1 MTLRSAAQSCDVAV
15 VGAGPAG
22 AATALYAA
30 RAGLDV
36 TLIDKRA
43 FPRDKLCGDAVA
55 RKSLSHLRELGLLD
69 RIHTEVHEPIGR
81 AVLSA
86 PNGCEVAIDLSSRD
100 DPSPHM
106 VCRRTVFDNLLVE
119 AARGECTVIEGA
131 AVTDV
136 VRNNQRVEGVVI
148 REGERDREL
157 RARVVV
163 GADGFDSVVARRLG
177 LYHYDSSRW
186 FVATRGYYRGLDVA
200 PHTVEVHYFDET
212 LPGFLWL
219 FPTGDG
225 VVNVGLGLVHLDLKR
240 RHVKL
245 RDVHEG
251 VLASPRMRER
261 FRRAERIGEVHGWNL
276 PTPDFSRTLVG
287 DGFLLAGDAAGLVD
301 PFSGE
306 GIGNAMDSGKVAA
319 GVIAESVRAHDRVG
333 AALALAQYPK
343 RLWDA
348 VDAKEIKLHYQMRSL
363 VRSRALFGFLVGRA
377 AARPDVLSWLQSMT
391 AEHGAVARKRDL
403 LSPLTYA
410 RLLFRR

>member
-1 MTLRSAAQSCDVAV
+1 MRTHSYDVAV

-36 TLIDKRA
+36 ALIDKRT
-43 FPRDKLCGDAVA
+43 FPRDKICGDAVA
-55 RKSLSHLRELGLLD
+55 RKSLSHLRELGLFD
-69 RIHTEVHEPIGR
+69 RVGATVHEPIGR
-81 AVLSA
+81 AVLSC
-86 PNGCEVAIDLSSRD
+86 PNGHEVAIDLSS
-100 DPSPHM
+100 PEEASPHV
-106 VCRRTVFDNLLVE
+106 VCRREIFDHALVE
-119 AARGECTVIEGA
+119 AARAQSTFIEGA

-136 VRNNQRVEGVVI
+136 VRSGARVEGVVVH
-148 REGERDREL
+148 EGGRDGEV

-177 LYHYDSSRW
+177 LYRHDSSRW

-200 PHTVEVHYFDET
+200 PRTVEIHFFEET
-212 LPGFLWL
+212 LPGFLWF

-245 RDVHEG
+245 RDVHES
-251 VLASPRMRER
+251 VIASPRMRER

-276 PTPDFSRTLVG
+276 PTPDFSRTLAG

-306 GIGNAMDSGKVAA
+306 GIGNAMDSAKVAA
-319 GVIAESVRAHDRVG
+319 ATIAESVRATDATEAARVLG
-333 AALALAQYPK
+333 LYTK

-348 VDAKEIKLHYQMRSL
+348 VDGNEIKLHYQLRSL
-363 VRSRALFGFLVGRA
+363 ARSRGLLNFLVGRA
-377 AARPDVLSWLQSMT
+377 AARPDVVAWLQSMT
-391 AEHGAVARKRDL
+391 TEHGAVARKRDL

-410 RLLFRR
+410 RLFLNR

>member
-1 MTLRSAAQSCDVAV
+1 MSSRSCDVAV

-36 TLIDKRA
+36 VLIDKRR
-43 FPRDKLCGDAVA
+43 FPRDKICGDAVA

-69 RIHTEVHEPIGR
+69 RVRADTHEAIGR
-81 AVLSA
+81 AVLSS
-86 PNGCEVAIDLSSRD
+86 PGGREIAIDLSSRQE
-100 DPSPHM
+100 PSPHM
-106 VCRRTVFDNLLVE
+106 VCRREIFDNVLVE
-119 AARGECTVIEGA
+119 AARTQCTVIEGA

-136 VRNNQRVEGVVI
+136 VCDRGRVNGVTLRDGSEE
-148 REGERDREL
+148 REV

-177 LYHYDSSRW
+177 FYKHDSSRW
-186 FVATRGYYRGLDVA
+186 FVATRGYYRGLDVE
-200 PHTVEVHYFDET
+200 PRTVEVHFFDET

-225 VVNVGLGLVHLDLKR
+225 IVNVGLGLVHIDLKR
-240 RHVKL
+240 RRVKL
-245 RDVHEG
+245 RDVHEA
-251 VLASPRMRER
+251 VIASPRMRER
-261 FRRAERIGEVHGWNL
+261 FRGSERIGDVHGWNL
-276 PTPDFSRTLVG
+276 PTPDPSRTLAG

-306 GIGNAMDSGKVAA
+306 GIGNALDSAKVAA
-319 GVIAESVRAHDRVG
+319 GVIAESLQARDAKESAR
-333 AALALAQYPK
+333 LLSQYPK
-343 RLWDA
+343 RLWSE
-348 VDAKEIKLHYQMRSL
+348 VDGREIALHYKLRSL
-363 VRSRALFGFLVGRA
+363 ARSRRTIDFLVGRA

-391 AEHGAVARKRDL
+391 SNQGAIARKRDL

-410 RLLFRR
+410 RLFMKR

>member
-1 MTLRSAAQSCDVAV
+1 VNDSACDLAI

-43 FPRDKLCGDAVA
+43 FPRDKICGDAVA
-55 RKSLSHLRELGLLD
+55 RGSLAHLRELGVWD
-69 RIHTEVHEPIGR
+69 RVRTATHEPIDRG
-81 AVLSA
+81 VLSS
-86 PNGCEVAIDLSSRD
+86 PNGGEVTIDLGSRD

-106 VCRRTVFDNLLVE
+106 VCRREIFDHALVE
-119 AARGECTVIEGA
+119 AARAHCTVIEGA

-136 VRNNQRVEGVVI
+136 VRDHGRVAGVTI
-148 REGERDREL
+148 REGARDREI

-177 LYHYDSSRW
+177 LYRHDSSRW

-200 PHTVEVHYFDET
+200 PRTLEVHYFDET

-225 VVNVGLGLVHLDLKR
+225 ITNVGLGLVHLDLKR
-240 RHVKL
+240 RRVKL
-245 RDVHEG
+245 RDVHEA
-251 VLASPRMRER
+251 VLASPRMRDR

-276 PTPDFSRTLVG
+276 PTPDAARTLAG
-287 DGFLLAGDAAGLVD
+287 DGFLLVGDAAGLVD
-301 PFSGE
+301 PFTGE
-306 GIGNAMDSGKVAA
+306 GIGNALRSAKVAA
-319 GVIAESVRAHDRVG
+319 GVVAECLQTRDAKEFAR
-333 AALALAQYPK
+333 ALARYPK
-343 RLWDA
+343 GLWDA
-348 VDAKEIKLHYQMRSL
+348 VDGREIKLHYQLRSL
-363 VRSRALFGFLVGRA
+363 ARSRRTIDFLVGRA
-377 AARPDVLSWLQSMT
+377 AAHPDVLSWLQSMT
-391 AEHGAVARKRDL
+391 SGEGAVTRKRGL

-410 RLLFRR
+410 RLFVRR

>member
-1 MTLRSAAQSCDVAV
+1 M

-30 RAGLDV
+30 RAGLEV
-36 TLIDKRA
+36 ALIDKRT
-43 FPRDKLCGDAVA
+43 FPRDKICGDAVA
-55 RKSLSHLRELGLLD
+55 RKSLTHLRELGILD
-69 RIHTEVHEPIGR
+69 RVCTTTHEPIGR

-86 PNGCEVAIDLSSRD
+86 PNGKEVAIDLSSREE
-100 DPSPHM
+100 PAPHM
-106 VCRRTVFDNLLVE
+106 VCRREIFDHAIVE
-119 AARGECTVIEGA
+119 AARPHCTVIEGA

-136 VRNNQRVEGVVI
+136 IRANGGVTGVTI
-148 REGERDREL
+148 RDGSGNRDI

-177 LYHYDSSRW
+177 LYRHDSSRW
-186 FVATRGYYRGLDVA
+186 FVATRGYYRGVEVA
-200 PHTVEVHYFDET
+200 PRTVEVHFFDET
-212 LPGFLWL
+212 LPGFLWF

-225 VVNVGLGLVHLDLKR
+225 VTNVGLGLVHLDLKR

-245 RDVHEG
+245 RDVHEA
-251 VLASPRMRER
+251 VIASPRMRER

-276 PTPDFSRTLVG
+276 PTPDFSRTLAG

-306 GIGNAMDSGKVAA
+306 GIGNAMDSAKVGAS
-319 GVIAESVRAHDRVG
+319 VIAESVHARDAKNAARAM
-333 AALALAQYPK
+333 ASYPK

-348 VDAKEIKLHYQMRSL
+348 VDGREIALHYQLRSL
-363 VRSRALFGFLVGRA
+363 ARSGWLLDFLVGRA
-377 AARPDVLSWLQSMT
+377 AARPDVLSWLQAMT
-391 AEHGAVARKRDL
+391 SEHGAVARKRDL

-410 RLLFRR
+410 RLFLKR

>member
-1 MTLRSAAQSCDVAV
+1 MSSGTHDVAI

-36 TLIDKRA
+36 VLIDKRT
-43 FPRDKLCGDAVA
+43 FPRDKICGDAVA

-69 RIHTEVHEPIGR
+69 RVRIETHEPVGR
-81 AVLSA
+81 AVLSS
-86 PNGCEVAIDLSSRD
+86 PNGIEVVIDLSSRD
-100 DPSPHM
+100 EPSPHM
-106 VCRRTVFDNLLVE
+106 VCRREVFDNVFVD
-119 AARGECTVIEGA
+119 AARARCTVIEG
-131 AVTDV
+131 VTVADV
-136 VRNNQRVEGVVI
+136 SRDHGRVAGVMVRDG
-148 REGERDREL
+148 GRDREI

-177 LYHYDSSRW
+177 LYRHDSSRW
-186 FVATRGYYRGLDVA
+186 FIATRGYYRGLDVA
-200 PHTVEVHYFDET
+200 PRTVEVHFFDET

-225 VVNVGLGLVHLDLKR
+225 ITNVGLGLVHLDLKR

-245 RDVHEG
+245 RDVHEA
-251 VLASPRMRER
+251 VLASPRLRDR

-276 PTPDFSRTLVG
+276 PTPDTSRTLAG

-306 GIGNAMDSGKVAA
+306 GIGNALDSAKVAA
-319 GVIAESVRAHDRVG
+319 GVIAESVRARDPKEAAR
-333 AALALAQYPK
+333 ALASYPK

-348 VDAKEIKLHYQMRSL
+348 VDRREIGLHYQLRSL
-363 VRSRALFGFLVGRA
+363 ARSRRMIDFLVGRA
-377 AARPDVLSWLQSMT
+377 AARPDVLTWLQSMT
-391 AEHGAVARKRDL
+391 AADGAVARKRDL

-410 RLLFRR
+410 RLFVRR

>member
-1 MTLRSAAQSCDVAV
+1 MANHACDVAV

-36 TLIDKRA
+36 TLIDKRT
-43 FPRDKLCGDAVA
+43 FPRDKICGDAVA
-55 RKSLSHLRELGLLD
+55 RKSLSHLREMGILASVQGVTNEL
-69 RIHTEVHEPIGR
+69 IGR
-81 AVLSA
+81 AILSS
-86 PNGCEVAIDLSSRD
+86 PNGREVAIDLSSHD
-100 DPSPHM
+100 EPSPHM
-106 VCRRTVFDNLLVE
+106 VCRREIFDNALVD
-119 AARGECTVIEGA
+119 AVRSRCTLIEGA

-136 VRNNQRVEGVVI
+136 LRSGARVDGVTIRDGAGQREI
-148 REGERDREL
+148 

-177 LYHYDSSRW
+177 LYKHDSSRW

-200 PHTVEVHYFDET
+200 PRTVEVHYFDET
-212 LPGFLWL
+212 LPGFLWF

-225 VVNVGLGLVHLDLKR
+225 ITNVGLGLVHLDLKR

-245 RDVHEG
+245 RDVHEA
-251 VLASPRMRER
+251 VIASPRMRER
-261 FRRAERIGEVHGWNL
+261 FRRTERIGDVHGWNL
-276 PTPDFSRTLVG
+276 PTPDFSRTICG

-306 GIGNAMDSGKVAA
+306 GIGNALDSAKVGAS
-319 GVIAESVRAHDRVG
+319 VIAQALQTGDAKE
-333 AALALAQYPK
+333 AARTLASYPK
-343 RLWDA
+343 RLWGA
-348 VDAKEIKLHYQMRSL
+348 VDGREISLHYQLRSL
-363 VRSRALFGFLVGRA
+363 ARSRRVIDFLVGRA

-391 AEHGAVARKRDL
+391 SEQGAVARKRDL

-410 RLLFRR
+410 KLFVRR